1 MNMRTGKVEWYS
13 DKRGF
18 GILSSPTA
26 DGALDKFYCH
36 VSKIVRSP
44 EKIEQGQRA
53 TFEVLESP
61 LRRVGDLP
69 MAVNVTITE
78 PHKVEPSEARS

>member
-1 MNMRTGKVEWYS
+1 MRIGKVEWYS
-13 DKRGF
+13 DRRGF
-18 GILSSPTA
+18 GILSSPA
-26 DGALDKFYCH
+26 DDGALDKFYCH

-53 TFEVLESP
+53 TFEVSESP

-69 MAVNVTITE
+69 MALNVVIDM
-78 PHKVEPSEARS
+78 PQPKVGGAL

>member
-1 MNMRTGKVEWYS
+1 MRIGKVEWYS

-18 GILSSPTA
+18 GILSSQAA
-26 DGALDKFYCH
+26 DGASDKFYCH

-53 TFEVLESP
+53 TFEVSESP

-69 MAVNVTITE
+69 MALNVVIEAVTPQKTE
-78 PHKVEPSEARS
+78 VRQ

>member
-1 MNMRTGKVEWYS
+1 MRIGKVEWYS

-18 GILSSPTA
+18 GILSSPAT
-26 DGALDKFYCH
+26 DGSVDKFYCH

-44 EKIEQGQRA
+44 QKIEQGQRV
-53 TFEVLESP
+53 TFEVSESP

-69 MAVNVTITE
+69 MALNVVIEAITPQKIE
-78 PHKVEPSEARS
+78 VRQ